1 MSLFL
6 CCTGL
11 SPMVQNKVQGTLGRV
26 WGHSVVRVSDTYFLA
41 VCNCGFTNTQR
52 SSLFKRQITR
62 LLVNPYLV
70 FTTRKL
76 PKRNRNS
83 ISLFLDLVSLA
94 LAYLH
99 YLSYSS
105 PLLRLTS
112 S

>member
-6 CCTGL
+6 CCAGL
-11 SPMVQNKVQGTLGRV
+11 GTMVQNKVQDGKSRDH
-26 WGHSVVRVSDTYFLA
+26 W
-41 VCNCGFTNTQR
+41 
-52 SSLFKRQITR
+52 
-62 LLVNPYLV
+62 
-70 FTTRKL
+70 KL

-105 PLLRLTS
+105 PLIRLTS

>member
-1 MSLFL
+1 MSLFFAAQGWAQWCKIRYKVHWAEYGDTVL
-6 CCTGL
+6 C
-11 SPMVQNKVQGTLGRV
+11 V
-26 WGHSVVRVSDTYFLA
+26 Y
-41 VCNCGFTNTQR
+41 
-52 SSLFKRQITR
+52 QI
-62 LLVNPYLV
+62 PISW
-70 FTTRKL
+70 RKL

>member
-11 SPMVQNKVQGTLGRV
+11 GTTVQTKVHGTLGRV
-26 WGHSVVRVSDTYFLA
+26 WRDSVVRVSDTYFLA
-41 VCNCGFTNTQR
+41 
-52 SSLFKRQITR
+52 
-62 LLVNPYLV
+62 
-70 FTTRKL
+70 
-76 PKRNRNS
+76 RNRNS

-105 PLLRLTS
+105 PLFRLTS

>member
-1 MSLFL
+1 GKSRDHYESH
-6 CCTGL
+6 TG
-11 SPMVQNKVQGTLGRV
+11 
-26 WGHSVVRVSDTYFLA
+26 
-41 VCNCGFTNTQR
+41 
-52 SSLFKRQITR
+52 
-62 LLVNPYLV
+62 
-70 FTTRKL
+70 KL

>member
-1 MSLFL
+1 MSLFP

-11 SPMVQNKVQGTLGRV
+11 GTMVENKVQ
-26 WGHSVVRVSDTYFLA
+26 
-41 VCNCGFTNTQR
+41 VCNSGFTNTVY
-52 SSLFKRQITR
+52 SL
-62 LLVNPYLV
+62 LLNGKSRDHKQ
-70 FTTRKL
+70 THTWKL